1 MHLKKRWSNLA
12 KKIVGL
18 LPKNMNSEIK
28 PPLESKMRLQNIFE
42 SIIGYDLCQR
52 GGLISSPRQGPL
64 SLKYS
69 IFCLVTQNMPHRTTK
84 VFKLYFKFMV
94 WCSFFSLYLP
104 IFNALLMS
112 IRKYERFNLFKLVY
126 LFCSLHQL

>member
-1 MHLKKRWSNLA
+1 MILILAETSKQDAKSLSWAILMHLKKRWSSLA
-12 KKIVGL
+12 KKIVGFL
-18 LPKNMNSEIK
+18 SKNINSEIK
-28 PPLESKMRLQNIFE
+28 PPLQSKMRLQNIFE
-42 SIIGYDLCQR
+42 SVIGYDLCQR

-94 WCSFFSLYLP
+94 WCSFFLST
-104 IFNALLMS
+104 
-112 IRKYERFNLFKLVY
+112 Y
-126 LFCSLHQL
+126 LFLMHC